1 MGYIKPKTV
10 YEAIIQTAYARK
22 QKLQWLVR
30 KIVERYRVRTLFRLF
45 NLRVDYAK
53 AKWVKQ
59 KKLKDEK

>member
-53 AKWVKQ
+53 AKWVKR